1 MNNSLNQKLIRLV
14 AMRKSRGLSLIEL
27 MVSMAITLILLL
39 AIVNVY
45 VASKE
50 TYRVR
55 EDFSKLQELGRQTLE
70 VLTGSII
77 MADHWGGNPYGD
89 VSVGSTT
96 VTAGSGTCDAAWI
109 QNVSQPIIGVDGA
122 STTSGLGAGVFASCV
137 PNSEYVP
144 NTDVLVVRYSE
155 GEIHTDAEVDATNS
169 KGLFIRSEVESRG
182 VLFSGGTSGAATG
195 TGVGTSSTL
204 DATRNYPYKIEAFF
218 VRNCS
223 DTPCSDGIPTLSRL
237 TMNEDKLEVEPL
249 ADGIE
254 QIQYQYGIDTDADA
268 VADQFINA
276 GSVANWDQVV
286 AIRVDMIIRSATQD
300 HSVSDTTTYNLAG
313 GSGVTGGLNFTPSST
328 TQAFHRKQ
336 LTKIIHI
343 RNRVRS

>member
-1 MNNSLNQKLIRLV
+1 MNNSLKQKLNRTVTMHNSGGFSLV
-14 AMRKSRGLSLIEL
+14 EL
-27 MVSMAITLILLL
+27 MVSMAITLILML
-39 AIVNVY
+39 AITNVY
-45 VASKE
+45 VGSKE

-55 EDFSKLQELGRQTLE
+55 EDFSKLQELGRQALE
-70 VLTGSII
+70 TLTGTIF
-77 MADHWGGNPYGD
+77 MADHWGGIPYD
-89 VSVGSTT
+89 DLTVGSTSI
-96 VTAGSGTCDAAWI
+96 TAGSGTCDAAWI
-109 QNVSQPIIGVDGA
+109 QNVSQPIIGIDGA
-122 STTSGLGAGVFASCV
+122 STTSGLGTGIFASCV
-137 PNSEYVP
+137 SNSEYVP
-144 NTDVLVVRYSE
+144 NTDVLVVRYAE

-204 DATRNYPYKIEAFF
+204 DATRNYPYKIEAYF

-237 TMNEDKLEVEPL
+237 TMNQDKLEVEPL

-276 GSVANWDQVV
+276 GSVVNWDQVV
-286 AIRVDMIIRSATQD
+286 AIRIDMIIRSETQD
-300 HSVSDTTTYNLAG
+300 HSVSDTTTYLLAG
-313 GSGVTGGLNFTPSST
+313 GSGVTGGLNFTPSSST
-328 TQAFHRKQ
+328 RTFHRKQ
-336 LTKIIHI
+336 LTKIIHV